1 LLGIALLAFAGGCS
15 TPRIVIERSC
25 PPCIQIEPSAKVGLE
40 IVIEIPSSA
49 RKIEALTET
58 VIDALGG
65 QVLTRRAATEPVRL
79 ELDRHLQRGPNPVV
93 DVRDAD
99 YIVRAC
105 PTEWSYHGQN
115 GSGYL
120 RVRIDVVRAKR
131 PEAPCVYS
139 STYWS
144 KVHAPDEVQAMARAA
159 DLVSDRFVA
168 DLRPSRIC
176 NVVDMDDSDPSVETG
191 ITLCRCG
198 HFDAAY
204 TAFSDLAAKAPNSA
218 PVLYNLGVLK
228 ESRGE
233 YDGAEALLL
242 QAIKIEPKGMYY
254 VALERVRAARLD
266 AEALGKTP

>member
-1 LLGIALLAFAGGCS
+1 
-15 TPRIVIERSC
+15 
-25 PPCIQIEPSAKVGLE
+25 
-40 IVIEIPSSA
+40 
-49 RKIEALTET
+49 
-58 VIDALGG
+58 
-65 QVLTRRAATEPVRL
+65 
-79 ELDRHLQRGPNPVV
+79 
-93 DVRDAD
+93 
-99 YIVRAC
+99 
-105 PTEWSYHGQN
+105 
-115 GSGYL
+115 
-120 RVRIDVVRAKR
+120 
-131 PEAPCVYS
+131 
-139 STYWS
+139 
-144 KVHAPDEVQAMARAA
+144 
-159 DLVSDRFVA
+159 
-168 DLRPSRIC
+168 
-176 NVVDMDDSDPSVETG
+176 VVDMDDSDPSVETG